1 MEDAL
6 TDPPAA
12 AHGQYI
18 YVMGGL
24 LGMSRWYLKNL
35 KSCITGGSQFCKN
48 NGQHK

>member
-1 MEDAL
+1 MRIHKWEALPPMEDAL

-24 LGMSRWYLKNL
+24 LGILSSNYLFI
-35 KSCITGGSQFCKN
+35 CILVYCY
-48 NGQHK
+48 